1 MMILEELFSTMNAF
15 RRYVPG
21 IESNVS
27 FEELNSSANSAK
39 KRVIN
44 IISLAVYNRIVE
56 DEKEPLESLRSAIA
70 NYIAYKQVPFD
81 AIKNRKAD
89 IDVYKYEQE
98 AMQRN
103 YMENYYNSMDTLIQ
117 ELNQDPKEDWTG
129 TKYYKLLETL
139 PIRTTEDF
147 DSLYPIDSSY
157 LFFFRCIPLQKEV
170 FDDYLKNY
178 FDRVQQ
184 NEDLREQLK
193 RILAKWTLS
202 VALWRFD
209 ILEFPVTIRNLFS
222 DAKIMRYG
230 TQEQQRVLEIANQ
243 LRNEA
248 NEALRDID
256 LLLSEKSIDICT
268 QTSFNEP
275 DDKIILLP

>member
-15 RRYVPG
+15 RKYVPG

-39 KRVIN
+39 KRVVN
-44 IISLAVYNRIVE
+44 VISLAVYNRIVE
-56 DEKEPLESLRSAIA
+56 DKKEPLESLRSAIA

-103 YMENYYNSMDTLIQ
+103 YMDNYYNSMDTLIQ

-139 PIRTTEDF
+139 PIRTTEGF

-178 FDRVQQ
+178 FERVQQ

-222 DAKIMRYG
+222 DAKTMRYG

-268 QTSFNEP
+268 QTAFNDP

>member
-1 MMILEELFSTMNAF
+1 MMILEELFPNMNAF
-15 RRYVPG
+15 RKYVPG

-27 FEELNSSANSAK
+27 FEDLNSSGLSAK
-39 KRVIN
+39 KRVVN
-44 IISLAVYNRIVE
+44 IISLAVYNRVVKE
-56 DEKEPLESLRSAIA
+56 AEEPLESLKAAVA
-70 NYIAYKQVPFD
+70 NYVAYKQVPFD
-81 AIKNRKAD
+81 AIKNRKAS

-103 YMENYYNSMDTLIQ
+103 YMENYYNSMDSLIQ
-117 ELNQDPKEDWTG
+117 ELNQDKKEDWSG
-129 TKYYKLLETL
+129 TSYCKLLELL
-139 PIRTTEDF
+139 PVRTTEEF
-147 DSLYPIDSSY
+147 ESLYPIDSSY

-170 FDDYLKNY
+170 YDDYLKNY
-178 FDRVQQ
+178 FERTSD
-184 NEDLREQLK
+184 NEELQGKLK
-193 RILAKWTLS
+193 RILAKWTIS

-209 ILEFPVTIRNLFS
+209 ILDFPVTIRDFFS
-222 DAKIMRYG
+222 DAKAMRYG
-230 TQEQQRVLEIANQ
+230 TQEQQRLLEISNQ